1 MCMGEWMIVKSEDD
15 ILHYGMPKRSG
26 RYPYGSGDR
35 PFQSTG
41 GKKPGFFKKR
51 KEAKKKKEAQE
62 KAKQAAAE
70 KRAFEAS
77 KKRAIESGDTK
88 FIYENRAKL
97 TDEEI
102 QRAISRI
109 DMKKTLE
116 SYNISGYGQ
125 TPSQPQ
131 PSGKKKNKGGGSD
144 GGNQQSQQP
153 VKVNKKGKPYVNIKD
168 KYPGL
173 ENLMGNV
180 KTINEWMNIGL
191 NAYGNYKKVMDA
203 LNGIAPKKEEKKK
216 S

>member
-1 MCMGEWMIVKSEDD
+1 MGEWVIVKSEND

-116 SYNISGYGQ
+116 SYNI
-125 TPSQPQ
+125 PSYQPQ
-131 PSGKKKNKGGGSD
+131 SGK
-144 GGNQQSQQP
+144 QQSQKP
-153 VKVNKKGKPYVNIKD
+153 VKTNKKGKPYTNIKD

-180 KTINEWMNIGL
+180 KTINEWMSIGL